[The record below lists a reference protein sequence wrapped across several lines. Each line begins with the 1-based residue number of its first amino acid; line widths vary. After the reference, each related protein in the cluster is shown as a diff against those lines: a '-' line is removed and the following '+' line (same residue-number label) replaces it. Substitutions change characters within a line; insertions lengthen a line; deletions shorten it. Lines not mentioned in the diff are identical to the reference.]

1 MPNGID
7 ELASEIANLKCIP
20 TFAVQDFWGNRG
32 VFRENQMPS
41 HIFLAN
47 QTAYDLSVDHFLN
60 SKLIITGLPK
70 YDDYKVHANK
80 KFEFIQQ
87 DKLEIGIFLQPFDIG
102 PYKKIFLNIL
112 SGLLP
117 HSKKH
122 NIFCKPHPAEKIDS
136 INLMKENFKGINFIS
151 ENNNLDLFR
160 TLDVL
165 ITVDSTCAID
175 FHEYCQFFENNRLII
190 SCQFDGFISKQL
202 PNNAILSMNKISSV
216 ARKLDDILTSIDNF
230 RTMPSKSENSDIMPF
245 KSSVSEIVETI
256 QSII

>member
-1 MPNGID
+1 MNIDAVIVGFSSMPNGID
-7 ELASEIANLKCIP
+7 ELASEIANFKSIP
-20 TFAVQDFWGNRG
+20 TFAIQDFWGNRG

-47 QTAYDLSVDHFLN
+47 QIAYDLSVDHFLN
-60 SKLIITGLPK
+60 SDLIISGLPK
-70 YDDYKVHANK
+70 YDDYKGHANK
-80 KFEFIQQ
+80 QFEFRIK
-87 DKLEIGIFLQPFDIG
+87 DKLDIGIFLQPFDIG

-117 HSKKH
+117 CSKKH

-136 INLMKENFKGINFIS
+136 INLMKENFKGINFIRD
-151 ENNNLDLFR
+151 NKNLDLFR

-190 SCQFDGFISKQL
+190 SCQFDGLMSKEL
-202 PNNAILSMNKISSV
+202 NDYSVLSMNKISSV
-216 ARKLDDILTSIDNF
+216 ARKLDDISHL
-230 RTMPSKSENSDIMPF
+230 
-245 KSSVSEIVETI
+245 
-256 QSII
+256 